1 MTDRRS
7 TERLAD
13 GPRTLGRLMPK
24 SRAVYSK
31 ALDLIGGKVP
41 VTEEDVARLRAVYE
55 AMRSGDVMP
64 LAELMDEKIRWIGSD
79 RFGDPPPEC
88 NGREEASAVLK
99 RAVKRMPAGDIESVA
114 IAGDR
119 ILAVAYWH
127 EDQGPPGVE
136 RVYNLL
142 TMRDGRI
149 VKMEDFFDRS
159 AAERAFSG
167 TESGQA

>member
-1 MTDRRS
+1 
-7 TERLAD
+7 
-13 GPRTLGRLMPK
+13 
-24 SRAVYSK
+24 
-31 ALDLIGGKVP
+31 
-41 VTEEDVARLRAVYE
+41 
-55 AMRSGDVMP
+55 
-64 LAELMDEKIRWIGSD
+64 
-79 RFGDPPPEC
+79 
-88 NGREEASAVLK
+88 
-99 RAVKRMPAGDIESVA
+99 MPARDMESIA

-167 TESGQA
+167 AE

>member
-1 MTDRRS
+1 M
-7 TERLAD
+7 
-13 GPRTLGRLMPK
+13 
-24 SRAVYSK
+24 
-31 ALDLIGGKVP
+31 P
-41 VTEEDVARLRAVYE
+41 VTEADVARLRTAYE
-55 AMRSGDVMP
+55 AMRSGDVTP

-79 RFGDPPPEC
+79 RLGDPPPEC

-99 RAVKRMPAGDIESVA
+99 RAVKRMPARDMESIA

-127 EDQGPPGVE
+127 GDQGPPGVE